1 MALGTLRTVGLR
13 VTRCTFVRVKY
24 HMYCTV
30 RVHVHTVLVVP
41 SKVLSYESTKV
52 QRTFSSLTL

>member
-30 RVHVHTVLVVP
+30 RVHVLVVP
-41 SKVLSYESTKV
+41 SKVLSKVRKYFRTKV
-52 QRTFSSLTL
+52 LSVV